1 MSSPPVMA
9 TFNVPDHVCFGP
21 DGRGG
26 DFNYGQVRALTPQ
39 LQIEALRRRHAAW
52 LVDQSK
58 PLAASGASP
67 FPLAVMACVG
77 MEALG
82 QIAYGAGPNVRDLS
96 YPFVHV
102 AREMDSLFSTTLTPA
117 FSAAFTSRWSSTLD
131 PKARTASVGDTAS
144 LLYMF
149 FRNSMIHGYRGRAV
163 FLTADETS
171 SVKLDETE
179 GTMALNPW
187 WMWRRYEDVVKSS
200 FDDIVN
206 ASRTPNPKR
215 AHAVQRLALML
226 Q

>member
-1 MSSPPVMA
+1 MSSLTAMA
-9 TFNVPDHVCFGP
+9 TFNVPDRVCFGP

-39 LQIEALRRRHAAW
+39 LQIEALRRRHGAW

-58 PLAASGASP
+58 PLAANGASP

-82 QIAYGAGPNVRDLS
+82 QIAFGAGPNPKDLS
-96 YPFVHV
+96 YPFVQV
-102 AREMDSLFSTTLTPA
+102 AREMDPLFAATLTPA
-117 FSAAFTSRWSSTLD
+117 FRAAFDSRWTGALD
-131 PKARTASVGDTAS
+131 LKAKTTSVGDAAS

-163 FLTADETS
+163 FLTADETP
-171 SVKLDETE
+171 SVKLEEPE
-179 GTMALNPW
+179 GTMALNPSW
-187 WMWRRYEDVVKSS
+187 LWKRYEDVVTSN

-206 ASRTPNPKR
+206 ASLTPNPKR
-215 AHAVQRLALML
+215 ANAVQRLALML
-226 Q
+226 K